1 MFSSNSEG
9 VGSKPESIE
18 EIRGG
23 KDGMALLWDLA
34 ESKRLYLID
43 VGASI
48 HSLCFS
54 LNGLKR
60 PALFMLKSH
69 LGCSRGTSLKI
80 LISSN
85 TCIQQEGIGCANHL
99 HNETV
104 DRDLFSLNYLLSAH
118 VREGRARAAWL
129 LFHQMH
135 RMHLNLN
142 AYTFTPIFGAST
154 ALSDVKGGQQVHALV
169 IKTGSESE
177 TVTKTA
183 LVDMYSKFGLLG
195 DSVHVFEELKSKDA
209 IAWNTMLSGFLRSG
223 LAWNALKVFEAMWK
237 SGIQFTSFTLC
248 SVLKACASLNALKQ
262 GKQIHA
268 LVIVMVFYHLNCRRD
283 DVIYNSLLSGC
294 IRSQKFD
301 EVFML
306 IRQMKP
312 NCIALTC
319 VLAACSE
326 KSDLSS
332 GKQVHCLAIR
342 LGYELDTQ
350 LCNALLDMYAK
361 CGKISASRF
370 LFDRIPCRSVVSWT
384 SIIDAYGSNGHG
396 VEAFELF
403 KEMEEQSSIS
413 PNSVTF
419 LAIISA
425 CGHCGLVE
433 QGRECFLLMKEKYGL
448 DPGPEHYACFID
460 LLGRA
465 SRIDE
470 AWDLL
475 HAMGE
480 RATKPTGEVWAALL
494 NACRTNLDVG
504 RGEFAAKRLLELQ
517 PEKPGNYILLSNFYS
532 AIGRWDA
539 VEELRGMML
548 ERRLRKEVGSSWI
561 AVECWDKN
569 IDL

>member
-1 MFSSNSEG
+1 
-9 VGSKPESIE
+9 
-18 EIRGG
+18 
-23 KDGMALLWDLA
+23 
-34 ESKRLYLID
+34 
-43 VGASI
+43 
-48 HSLCFS
+48 
-54 LNGLKR
+54 
-60 PALFMLKSH
+60 MLRSH
-69 LGCSRGTSLKI
+69 LGCSQGPSLKI

-85 TCIQQEGIGCANHL
+85 SFIRREGIVHANHL
-99 HNETV
+99 FVH
-104 DRDLFSLNYLLSAH
+104 RDLFSLNALLSAH
-118 VREGRARAAWL
+118 VRKGNAQAAWV

-135 RMHLNLN
+135 RMHLNLD
-142 AYTFTPIFGAST
+142 AYTFTSILGASS
-154 ALSDVKGGQQVHALV
+154 ALSNVKGGQQVHALV

-183 LVDMYSKFGLLG
+183 LVDMYSKCGLLS
-195 DSVHVFEELKSKDA
+195 DSVRVFEEAKSKDA
-209 IAWNTMLSGFLRSG
+209 IAWNTMISGFLRYG
-223 LAWNALKVFEAMWK
+223 LAWNALEVFGAMWK

-248 SVLKACASLNALKQ
+248 SVLKACASLNALQQ
-262 GKQIHA
+262 GKQVHA
-268 LVIVMVFYHLNCRRD
+268 LVIVMGNDFLVLGTALIDFYSNCGLIGEAMKVFCHLNCRRD
-283 DVIYNSLLSGC
+283 NVIFNSLLSGC
-294 IRSQKFD
+294 IRNQKFN

-319 VLAACSE
+319 VLTACSE
-326 KSDLSS
+326 KSDLST

-342 LGYELDTQ
+342 LGFELDTQ

-361 CGKISASRF
+361 CGKISVSRA
-370 LFDRIPCRSVVSWT
+370 LFDRIPYKSVVSWT

-403 KEMEEQSSIS
+403 KEMDEQSSIS
-413 PNSVTF
+413 PNPVTF
-419 LAIISA
+419 LAILSA

-433 QGRECFLLMKEKYGL
+433 QGQECFLLMKEKYGI

-475 HAMGE
+475 HDMGE
-480 RATKPTGEVWAALL
+480 RGTEPTREVWAALL
-494 NACRTNLDVG
+494 NACRTNLDIR
-504 RGEFAAKRLLELQ
+504 RGESAAKQLLELQ

-532 AIGRWDA
+532 AIGRWDV
-539 VEELRGMML
+539 VEELRGMMR

-561 AVECWDKN
+561 TVECCEKN
-569 IDL
+569 IDCNGSGKKLI